1 MTDSSMARARD
12 VLQRFFGY
20 ADFRA
25 LQIPAVEAVLS
36 RRDAVIVL
44 PTGGGKSICFQV
56 PALCFEQLTVI
67 VSPLISLMADQVQAL
82 ERRGIAATYLNSTL
96 APDESNARIERLRR
110 RDVKLLYVAPE
121 RLATGNTAR
130 LLAQVGVDLLA
141 VDEAHCVSEWGQDFR
156 PSYLHL
162 ASVRRQIGDPQTV
175 ALTAT
180 ATPRVRRDIA
190 RLLELRDPTVV
201 VGGFDR
207 PNLTF
212 RVQTVKSDPDRHAA
226 MVRHLKSVNDPAVVY
241 AATRR
246 QVDLATR
253 LLSSGGVHAVAYHAG
268 LSPERRARAQ
278 EAFMK
283 GSTPV
288 IVATNAFGMGI
299 DKPDVRLVLHYLHS
313 GSLEDY
319 YQEAGRAGRDG
330 ATSHCLLLFSPTDR
344 RIHDQMREHGRVEG
358 AIIRDVW
365 RVIASW
371 SNGRRPVPLDPQWVA
386 QRIETRVAPETV
398 SIALRLLQERGVLPD
413 PIRPDIVTLR
423 LLGSPLRIECERA
436 ALSEDAQR
444 VLAHIDHSLC
454 AADWQRVPV
463 AETGLTPHRFAKAVH
478 QLEALQLVYSD
489 TPACRVTAHY
499 DSRSRWQVERLIL
512 QLKNRK
518 EVERG
523 KLGAMVGYAT
533 ALMCRR
539 RYILN
544 YFGDH
549 AAETS
554 CGQCDVCSPS
564 N

>member
-1 MTDSSMARARD
+1 MAASSMARARD

-25 LQIPAVEAVLS
+25 LQIPAIEAVLS

-67 VSPLISLMADQVQAL
+67 ISPLISLMADQVQAL

-130 LLAQVGVDLLA
+130 LLAQAGVALLA

-156 PSYLHL
+156 PSYLQL

-207 PNLTF
+207 PNLAF

-253 LLSSGGVHAVAYHAG
+253 ILSSGGVHAVAYHAG

-278 EAFMK
+278 DAFMK
-283 GSTPV
+283 GNARV

-330 ATSHCLLLFSPTDR
+330 ARSHCLLLFNPADR
-344 RIHDQMREHGRVEG
+344 CIHDRMREHSHVPGDTIRAVWG
-358 AIIRDVW
+358 AL
-365 RVIASW
+365 AALSA
-371 SNGRRPVPLDPQWVA
+371 GRRPVPLDDRFLASRLGLPSESVA
-386 QRIETRVAPETV
+386 LALAKLEERGLLSEVSRPLIARV
-398 SIALRLLQERGVLPD
+398 RLLA
-413 PIRPDIVTLR
+413 
-423 LLGSPLRIECERA
+423 SPLRMACEIASLRGEVRNVLELISRTTA
-436 ALSEDAQR
+436 GGNEWRALS
-444 VLAHIDHSLC
+444 I
-454 AADWQRVPV
+454 ADSGLV
-463 AETGLTPHRFAKAVH
+463 AHRFFETLSELESR
-478 QLEALQLVYSD
+478 QLIYLD
-489 TPACRVTAHY
+489 PAPPRATVVANSH
-499 DSRSRWQVERLIL
+499 SRL
-512 QLKNRK
+512 
-518 EVERG
+518 
-523 KLGAMVGYAT
+523 
-533 ALMCRR
+533 
-539 RYILN
+539 
-544 YFGDH
+544 
-549 AAETS
+549 
-554 CGQCDVCSPS
+554 
-564 N
+564 